1 MKVVCVSMCV
11 CVCVCVWCEESIDK
25 QGQGFLNMW
34 MGLEIVEKERALMTN
49 TINTLLPV
57 KMAEMVSHIR
67 SEILYAS
74 VRTCMH
80 ACIHTHARTHRCYL
94 THISSCR

>member
-1 MKVVCVSMCV
+1 
-11 CVCVCVWCEESIDK
+11 
-25 QGQGFLNMW
+25 MW

-80 ACIHTHARTHRCYL
+80 ACMHTHTCAHTQVHACIHTHARTHRCYL
-94 THISSCR
+94 THTSSCR